1 MKKGVELAVNFLVI
15 FILMLVTLGIGLAL
29 FFKIK
34 ASTEKINQDVSDE
47 IRKQIEQE
55 MIDSGSRIVIPFTLQ
70 KIKRDKSGYFFIGI
84 ENVND
89 EEHTFKILV
98 TPVTEENDMPRYI
111 AADDVFKIDPHERA
125 YRKVWFFVPKAS
137 KQKQFIYDV
146 RICYNIEGEDNNECQ
161 TDSAATPAAYP
172 PLNKVYVTPK

>member
-15 FILMLVTLGIGLAL
+15 FILMIVTLGIGLAL

-34 ASTEKINQDVSDE
+34 AGTEKINNDVSDT
-47 IRKQIEQE
+47 IRHQIEQE
-55 MIDSGSRIVIPFTLQ
+55 MINSGSRIVIPFTLE

-89 EEHTFKILV
+89 DPQTFKILV
-98 TPVTEENDMPRYI
+98 TSVQNEADEPRYI

-125 YRKVWFFVPKAS
+125 YRKIWFFVPKAAE
-137 KQKQFIYDV
+137 QKQFIYDV
-146 RICYNIEGEDNNECQ
+146 RICYNIEDDDNTECQ
-161 TDSAATPAAYP
+161 TDSADTPAAYP